1 MSIKILRVA
10 VLASILLLALGL
22 GSCGKVADGDPA
34 VFDSNTNWLLRC
46 RDDEQCNGSLR
57 CYCGICTKPC
67 GSSSECGLLGGAEC
81 AESGESLCGDQAS
94 AGGLCVLGCKQ
105 DVDCG
110 AGFDCK
116 AGQCVPKPCARPN
129 GHDWDMV
136 FQAVAS
142 DLALQPVDDTPY
154 LRYFE
159 LGTGSLDSDAGDSCG
174 LALSV
179 KRQALSKL
187 LNSLSLEGTL
197 TPPTPIDGDEQR
209 IYRIDLRD
217 YSWDRLIALNGQ
229 LYNDAWEALVASDPY
244 ALSFTGDDADEA
256 IVATGTTV
264 PLVLVDSFI
273 AAATQPSVYYA
284 LLGMD
289 QGLLRDFLG
298 QYLLQGL
305 AIPKDSPTSFEAG
318 FTEGGVEF
326 LAQQWPI
333 ATRAGFVWLIS
344 EYARMPGA
352 LFASPLQDSAGQR
365 ELVFT
370 LPNALTAFGFAG
382 PDGQRL
388 DTWTVTRDPQEPDGV
403 ARVPRSNLRRHA
415 GKLAIRDEL
424 RARVEANPTQFSTF
438 DLEQI
443 RQRFPGA
450 DALALQLQNDD
461 ATFTR
466 PALNRL
472 GIDPD
477 APDPILQGFAEF
489 QRPLTLQTAAAELL
503 LTQED
508 LLGNLSLL
516 DPRLAALN
524 GGTVDRGVFTALYPE
539 IVCTFSAV
547 LNNQPNACP

>member
-10 VLASILLLALGL
+10 VLALSGLLLALGL

-34 VFDSNTNWLLRC
+34 VFDSNTNWLSRC

-67 GSSSECGLLGGAEC
+67 GSNSECGLLAGAEC

-94 AGGLCVLGCKQ
+94 AGGLCVLACKK

-110 AGFDCK
+110 TGFDCN

-142 DLALQPVDDTPY
+142 DLAQQPAEDALY

-159 LGTGSLDSDAGDSCG
+159 LGTGSMNSDAADSCG
-174 LALSV
+174 IALDV

-187 LNSLSLEGTL
+187 LNSLSIETRLQ
-197 TPPTPIDGDEQR
+197 PPTPIDGYEQR

-217 YSWDRLIALNGQ
+217 YAWDRLIALNGQ
-229 LYNDAWEALVASDPY
+229 LYDDGWEALIASDPY
-244 ALSFTGDDADEA
+244 ALSFSGADADTA
-256 IVATGTTV
+256 MLATGTTV
-264 PLVLVDSFI
+264 PVVLVDSFL
-273 AAATQPSVYYA
+273 AAATQPGVYYA

-289 QGLLRDFLG
+289 QGALRDFLG
-298 QYLLQGL
+298 QYLAEELGVQ
-305 AIPKDSPTSFEAG
+305 KDSATSFEAG
-318 FTEGGVEF
+318 FTDGGVEL

-333 ATRAGFVWLIS
+333 GLRPGFVWLIS

-352 LFASPLQDSAGQR
+352 LFATPLQDSAGQR
-365 ELVFT
+365 ELLFT

-388 DTWTVTRDPQEPDGV
+388 DGWTVTRDAQEPDGV
-403 ARVPRSNLRRHA
+403 ARVPRTNLRRHA

-424 RARVEANPTQFSTF
+424 RARVEANPDQFTTF

-466 PALNRL
+466 AALSRL

-516 DPRLAALN
+516 DPRLAALD

-539 IVCTFSAV
+539 IICTFSAV
-547 LNNQPNACP
+547 LENQPNCP